1 MRNIIAKQFNFT
13 LDSKSV
19 KPYKEKGFVCY
30 DTDSIKLIIN
40 VDEDGEVKYM
50 MNTKIDVIYSFP
62 NGESNPIR
70 QEFGDGISVTGEG
83 GIEIIPRNNC
93 LIPTDM
99 LRIDIN
105 ISDNDEFITLQPFT
119 FKVLKSVESE
129 IFDKAETVAKTMRGI
144 SEQVDVLTREIAE
157 LDRMVSDAE
166 DMITER
172 TLQAI
177 GMVQDMLSGVTVV
190 VDEKIEEADA
200 KLDVFANRIDNSLVE
215 LDECFLRTIPLT
227 PKVDEDKIMFETDLS
242 EGSPIDLVGKSYI
255 MTVTGSVANVNT
267 ITSHISILYFTQ
279 ENDKVVINYVVLA
292 SKSVQGK
299 SISVTPQF
307 NNSLNYVPK
316 DSTEFGI
323 CIKTNILAN
332 YIDNALCTIASNS
345 ILGNKL

>member
-1 MRNIIAKQFNFT
+1 MNNIIAKQFNFT

-19 KPYKEKGFVCY
+19 KSYKEKGFVCY

-40 VDEDGEVKYM
+40 VVEDGEVKYM
-50 MNTKIDVIYSFP
+50 MKTKIDVIYSFP
-62 NGESNPIR
+62 NGESNPIK

-83 GIEIIPRNNC
+83 AIEIIPKSNC

-105 ISDNDEFITLQPFT
+105 VSDNDEFITLQPFT

-129 IFDKAETVAKTMRGI
+129 IFDKAETVLKTMKGI

-177 GMVQDMLSGVTVV
+177 GMIQDMLSG
-190 VDEKIEEADA
+190 KIEEADE
-200 KLDVFANRIDNSLVE
+200 KLDVFVNKVDNSLVE

-227 PKVDEDKIMFETDLS
+227 PKVDEDKIMFETDLL

-255 MTVTGSVANVNT
+255 MTATGSVANVNT

-292 SKSVQGK
+292 SKSVQSK

-307 NNSLNYVPK
+307 NNSLNYIPK